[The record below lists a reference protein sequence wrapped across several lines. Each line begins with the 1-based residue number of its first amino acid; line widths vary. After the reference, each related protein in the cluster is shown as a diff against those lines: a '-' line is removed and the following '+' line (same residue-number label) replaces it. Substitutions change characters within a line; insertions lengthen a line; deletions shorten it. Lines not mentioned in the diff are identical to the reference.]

1 LAGKFHSVVGISAIA
16 PTGMIMA
23 RSDTAGHKPRAMT
36 SSGAIEPRLGPD
48 GGGVSAE
55 VDDRSTRTQTIV
67 PVTILLCTFNGGR
80 FLEEQLASIA
90 SQSYPLWHIIASDDG
105 STDATLALLR
115 SFVARHGDQRRV
127 EIRKGPDRGP
137 TANFLSLVTDPSIDG
152 TYFAYC
158 DQDDVWY
165 PDKLERAIVWLASV
179 PAEVPALYC
188 ARTTLIDAAGRYI
201 GRSPLFRKAPDF
213 RNALVQSL
221 AGANTM
227 VFNRAAR
234 ALLIAAG
241 NCDVVAHDW
250 WTYLLV
256 SGAEGSVYYDAIPSV
271 AYRQHRAN
279 HFGSNNGLFAVLWR
293 LTMFLRGE
301 WTRWNDRNAA
311 ALARCSCLL
320 TATNRGRLAAFFVLR
335 RGSLI
340 QRLRAWQQL
349 GLYRQTRPGQMMLM
363 LATIFRRI

>member
-1 LAGKFHSVVGISAIA
+1 
-16 PTGMIMA
+16 MA
-23 RSDTAGHKPRAMT
+23 SMGSMQPRS
-36 SSGAIEPRLGPD
+36 GPD
-48 GGGVSAE
+48 GDGVPA
-55 VDDRSTRTQTIV
+55 VADGRSTQAQTMV
-67 PVTILLCTFNGGR
+67 PVTILLCTLNGGQ

-90 SQSYPLWHIIASDDG
+90 SQSYPHWRIVASDDG
-105 STDATLALLR
+105 STDATLAVLE
-115 SFVARHGDQRRV
+115 SFVARHEDERRV
-127 EIRKGPDRGP
+127 EIRKGPDCGP
-137 TANFLSLVTDPSIDG
+137 TANFLSLAADPAIDG

-158 DQDDVWY
+158 DQDDIWY
-165 PDKLERAIVWLASV
+165 PDKLERAVVWLATIS
-179 PAEVPALYC
+179 AEVPALYC
-188 ARTTLIDAAGRYI
+188 ARTTLIDLKGRYL
-201 GRSPLFRKAPDF
+201 GRSRLFHKAPDF

-241 NCDVVAHDW
+241 NRDVVAHDW

-256 SGAEGSVYYDAIPSV
+256 SGAGGSVYYDPIPSV

-279 HFGSNNGLFAVLWR
+279 QFGSNIGFFAVIWR

-311 ALARCSCLL
+311 ALARCAFLL
-320 TATNRGRLAAFFVLR
+320 NATSRERLAAFSVLR
-335 RGSLI
+335 SGSLI

-349 GLYRQTRPGQMMLM
+349 GLYRQTRAGQLMLM
-363 LATIFRRI
+363 FATIFRRI